1 MPEEA
6 LSRARSFIAGS
17 IRGRRADLPL
27 REPVD
32 SFRRN
37 AVRIFYDLRLPL
49 TAILANA
56 EFLTKPR
63 LTESERGE
71 FYDEIRSAID
81 FMSEMI
87 SSLLEGSTESESVWP
102 MERDVVQT
110 VERAIHMTR
119 VRYEFRDIAITHRHE
134 GMAIGWFDSNRIERA
149 IANLILNACEAVS
162 PQSGQVLV
170 TTKGVADPSC
180 RSMCGITAPGF
191 QLRFGVPSFNLLLVM
206 ASRMEAALGSPS
218 PRRLLNATVVRSIW
232 SDALKQELFLQLV
245 FRFVIREGAFR
256 RFILCERQKIQPQVR
271 SERRRE

>member
-1 MPEEA
+1 MPEQA
-6 LSRARSFIAGS
+6 ISRAQSFVAGS

-37 AVRIFYDLRLPL
+37 AVRICHDLRLPL

-63 LTESERGE
+63 LTGSERGE

-87 SSLLEGSTESESVWP
+87 SSLWEGSTEIETVWP

-119 VRYEFRDIAITHRHE
+119 VRHDFREIAITHRHE
-134 GMAIGWFDSNRIERA
+134 GMAKGWFDSSRIKRA
-149 IANLILNACEAVS
+149 VANLVLNACEAVS

-170 TTKGVADPSC
+170 TTRCS
-180 RSMCGITAPGF
+180 RSKLQIDVWDNGPGIPAAIRGSIFRPFVSYGKPHGSGLGLAIAKQIVECHGGEIHLVRCSEAGTLF
-191 QLRFGVPSFNLLLVM
+191 TISVP
-206 ASRMEAALGSPS
+206 
-218 PRRLLNATVVRSIW
+218 
-232 SDALKQELFLQLV
+232 
-245 FRFVIREGAFR
+245 FRH
-256 RFILCERQKIQPQVR
+256 P
-271 SERRRE
+271 